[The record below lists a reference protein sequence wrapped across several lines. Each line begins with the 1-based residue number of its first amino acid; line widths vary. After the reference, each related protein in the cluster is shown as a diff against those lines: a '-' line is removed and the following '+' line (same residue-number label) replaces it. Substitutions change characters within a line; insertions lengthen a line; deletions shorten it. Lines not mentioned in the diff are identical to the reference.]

1 MQRVGFLMHLK
12 PERIDDYLEVHENVW
27 PEMLQA
33 LRDTGW
39 TNFSLFL
46 DRASALVVGYVET
59 DDYERATRDLAAL
72 TINTRWQSV
81 MAEYFVEGRRP
92 DDAVQVL
99 EPYFHL
105 A

>member
-1 MQRVGFLMHLK
+1 MKRVAFLMHLK
-12 PERIDDYLEVHENVW
+12 PERVEDYLKVHETVW

-33 LRDTGW
+33 LRETGW

-46 DRASALVVGYVET
+46 DRDQGLVVGYVET
-59 DDYERATRDLAAL
+59 EDYERATRGMAAL
-72 TINTRWQSV
+72 EVNARWQAT
-81 MAEYFVEGRRP
+81 MAEYFAEGRP
-92 DDAVQVL
+92 DEAVQLL